1 MALPIEILDC
11 LFQLVD
17 QYDDVFFWTL
27 RFDEPSDFGQ
37 ILLQVMR
44 VELLH
49 FDLFIRSDHLVYF
62 EMKILLVVGFDIK
75 RAEVE
80 YFTVKIDIILHVLGE
95 VLLFQPKYI
104 IQKLECLVA
113 ERYFDLILHLSHKGW
128 QDVCCFNFGI
138 KFNAF
143 DKISCSKDV
152 IDV

>member
-1 MALPIEILDC
+1 
-11 LFQLVD
+11 
-17 QYDDVFFWTL
+17 
-27 RFDEPSDFGQ
+27 
-37 ILLQVMR
+37 MR

-104 IQKLECLVA
+104 I
-113 ERYFDLILHLSHKGW
+113 
-128 QDVCCFNFGI
+128 
-138 KFNAF
+138 
-143 DKISCSKDV
+143 
-152 IDV
+152 